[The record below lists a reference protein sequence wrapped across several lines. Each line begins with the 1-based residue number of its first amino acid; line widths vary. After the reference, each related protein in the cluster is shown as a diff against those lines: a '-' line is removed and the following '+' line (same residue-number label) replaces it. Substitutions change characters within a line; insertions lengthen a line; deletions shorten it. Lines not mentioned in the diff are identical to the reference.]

1 MPDSRTMTMPRD
13 PLHVLTARR
22 RHIAARFMA
31 QSLCSLCLVAAAQAA
46 PVTAAYGTFSGFWD
60 STTGVVPDNRNQL
73 LGFSVGGATYST
85 GVDDAALLAH
95 NVTGF
100 SAQRYIA
107 FSPDA
112 LPATQTGSY
121 IGIMRNWDGTTQ
133 GVTGVIPGSTDPL
146 ATYLTDGAQ
155 GLELGTAV
163 FNLSAGELHFP
174 LQLRPD
180 ALASGAPIILATQMG
195 DPGSSDS
202 FHFVDADDAIIGQAV
217 PVNFSTASLLG
228 RQNWSFYNATGSRTY
243 ATSVSRSPGRDVRMQ
258 AFTLA
263 DFGINAANIGQVA
276 GLVQQLSGQSDSA
289 FVAYNS
295 LLLAA
300 NPTDL
305 AVSVTAPATAAA
317 GDPVNLSVTLANQ
330 GTDDASGIVVTV
342 ALPPG
347 FTFDS
352 STAPA
357 GTSYDA
363 TTGTWTV
370 PSLPA
375 GGSLTLALVAATG
388 TQSGPFGAQVTRLDQ
403 VDTDPTND
411 SANSTV
417 VVAAAPAPGGGTVAA
432 VPTLDHPG
440 LWGLMLLVVA
450 AAARGLR
457 RRA

>member
-1 MPDSRTMTMPRD
+1 M
-13 PLHVLTARR
+13 
-22 RHIAARFMA
+22 
-31 QSLCSLCLVAAAQAA
+31 
-46 PVTAAYGTFSGFWD
+46 
-60 STTGVVPDNRNQL
+60 
-73 LGFSVGGATYST
+73 
-85 GVDDAALLAH
+85 
-95 NVTGF
+95 
-100 SAQRYIA
+100 
-107 FSPDA
+107 
-112 LPATQTGSY
+112 
-121 IGIMRNWDGTTQ
+121 
-133 GVTGVIPGSTDPL
+133 
-146 ATYLTDGAQ
+146 
-155 GLELGTAV
+155 

-276 GLVQQLSGQSDSA
+276 GFVQQLSGQSDSA

>member
-1 MPDSRTMTMPRD
+1 MHCLPPRSSIRPRSCRAVTRR
-13 PLHVLTARR
+13 PLTL
-22 RHIAARFMA
+22 
-31 QSLCSLCLVAAAQAA
+31 LLGSLCLAAAAQAA
-46 PVTAAYGTFSGFWD
+46 PVSGAFGTFGGFWD
-60 STTGVVPDNRNQL
+60 SAASPGVVPDDRNLL
-73 LGFSVGGATYST
+73 LGFTVDGTTFST
-85 GVDDAALLAH
+85 GVDDAKLTA
-95 NVTGF
+95 NGIGF
-100 SAQRYIA
+100 SAQRFLA
-107 FSPDA
+107 FTPDT
-112 LPATQTGSY
+112 LPAPQTTTY
-121 IGIMRNWDGTTQ
+121 IGIMRQWDGAVQ

-146 ATYLTDGAQ
+146 PTYLTDGAQ

-163 FNLSAGELHFP
+163 FNLTAGTLHFP
-174 LQLRPD
+174 LQLKPQ
-180 ALASGAPIILATQMG
+180 ALASSAPIVLATQMG
-195 DPGSSDS
+195 QPGTNDS
-202 FHFVDADDAIIGQAV
+202 FRFVDTANNTVGRPV
-217 PVNFSTASLLG
+217 PVDFSAAPSVG
-228 RQNWSFYNATGSRTY
+228 EQNWSFYLATGAREY
-243 ATSVSRSPGRDVRMQ
+243 QIGVSSPGTRAVRMQ

-263 DFGINAANIGQVA
+263 DFGIDAANIGQVA
-276 GLVQQLSGQSDSA
+276 GFVQELSGRSDSA

-352 STAPA
+352 STVPA

-375 GGSLTLALVAATG
+375 GGSLTLALVATSG